1 VPRPTSRIVLLD
13 PSDRILL
20 FLYVSP
26 ATGRRWWI
34 TPGGG
39 VDSGETFE
47 AAARR
52 ELREET
58 GLTDVELGPWIW
70 SHEHEMTWLG
80 QPVRMQERF
89 FLVRAPTAD
98 VDVSGFDEFERAV
111 LPEHRWWTLAELED
125 AAAGFGP
132 DEALAPKE
140 LPRLL
145 AAILA
150 GQVPTDPVAI
160 HHLPPRRERP
170 G

>member
-1 VPRPTSRIVLLD
+1 VARPARAHAGTVL
-13 PSDRILL
+13 
-20 FLYVSP
+20 
-26 ATGRRWWI
+26 
-34 TPGGG
+34 PG
-39 VDSGETFE
+39 
-47 AAARR
+47 
-52 ELREET
+52 
-58 GLTDVELGPWIW
+58 P
-70 SHEHEMTWLG
+70 
-80 QPVRMQERF
+80 
-89 FLVRAPTAD
+89 PTAD